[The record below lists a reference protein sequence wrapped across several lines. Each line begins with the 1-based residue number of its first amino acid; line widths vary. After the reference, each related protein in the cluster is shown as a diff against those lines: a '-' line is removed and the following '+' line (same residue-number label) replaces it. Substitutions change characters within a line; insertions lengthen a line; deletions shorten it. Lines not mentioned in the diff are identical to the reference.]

1 MEKKK
6 SKGKELRNLA
16 DHQRNYA
23 KETGISSLNMEGR
36 LVILVR
42 DKFG

>member
-16 DHQRNYA
+16 DHQRNCTN
-23 KETGISSLNMEGR
+23 ETGINSLNMEGR
-36 LVILVR
+36 LLILVR

>member
-6 SKGKELRNLA
+6 SKGKELRKLA
-16 DHQRNYA
+16 DPQRNYIKA
-23 KETGISSLNMEGR
+23 TSRNSLNMEGR
-36 LVILVR
+36 LVISLR